1 MAKKKEK
8 TGRHDAGGFRLV
20 EPAARIEEQE
30 REGEREQGRWP
41 LDHKSI
47 SCQLNSECFAC
58 SSVCSLQ
65 ACGKAELGRSEQ

>member
-1 MAKKKEK
+1 M
-8 TGRHDAGGFRLV
+8 V

-30 REGEREQGRWP
+30 KRRQREREQGRWP

-65 ACGKAELGRSEQ
+65 ACSKERAMGVGAGQEQEQGIACQRERH